1 MNPIL
6 SGNQA
11 FEAMAAGKKIEC
23 RHAESNLD
31 FDDIRDF
38 PATVFIDTAYEF
50 RIAVIY
56 MTIEKMSLP
65 EAIKEAPAKG
75 TQCFVPSVLTEKL
88 SKSFKWKNSDADLA
102 FMQRGLV
109 HLYEQNAVRHA
120 AALIAVGG
128 GAVPAG
134 NDTEAAG
141 LAKADDSLP
150 WEDPAEAEK
159 PRAVPA
165 GQDNAATSNHA
176 AKKTFENSEA
186 DDAAEIETDPVK
198 LIEKFTAQINAC
210 TQVESVLALRY
221 TFSANSHLEREHVQH
236 LCRLTELKLEELDP
250 EAYKPAV
257 PSPTPE
263 PADLSAK
270 ELQRLQAEAE
280 QQIEDIK
287 QKAVLDDLLERAAAA
302 KTPAEATALT
312 GYTKSWTEEQ
322 RKPLVEAIHKRLNE
336 LNPPEAAEIKQPPSL
351 LVQIQNAADLTELDC
366 LEIETAGR
374 HPDIQPK
381 LMAAVKRRRAEL
393 ENQAGEEVS

>member
-1 MNPIL
+1 MNSII
-6 SGNQA
+6 SSSEA
-11 FEAMAAGKKIEC
+11 FNALMAGKQILC
-23 RHAESNLD
+23 RPAGDTLD
-31 FDDIRDF
+31 FDDLDRF
-38 PATVFIDTAYEF
+38 PATIFARPGYEF
-50 RIAVIY
+50 CIKREMIELAGIQFTRPLERADAENGQDIFIVQPACIVQAKFDEADPEHTQSLLNGFVQADAENAKLQLRAIADLFGRAAADPLIRV
-56 MTIEKMSLP
+56 MDKPKKQRGRKARED
-65 EAIKEAPAKG
+65 APA
-75 TQCFVPSVLTEKL
+75 
-88 SKSFKWKNSDADLA
+88 
-102 FMQRGLV
+102 
-109 HLYEQNAVRHA
+109 
-120 AALIAVGG
+120 
-128 GAVPAG
+128 PAG
-134 NDTEAAG
+134 AA
-141 LAKADDSLP
+141 
-150 WEDPAEAEK
+150 
-159 PRAVPA
+159 
-165 GQDNAATSNHA
+165 SNHA

-186 DDAAEIETDPVK
+186 HGAAEIETDPVK

-221 TFSANSHLEREHVQH
+221 TFSANGHLEREHVQH

-257 PSPTPE
+257 PSPAPE
-263 PADLSAK
+263 PANLNVK

-280 QQIEDIK
+280 QQIEDVK
-287 QKAVLDDLLERAAAA
+287 QKAVLDDLLGRAASA

-336 LNPPEAAEIKQPPSL
+336 LNPPEAAEMKQPPSL

-393 ENQAGEEVS
+393 ENQAGKEAS

>member
-1 MNPIL
+1 MKIL
-6 SGNQA
+6 TGNEA
-11 FEAMAAGKKIEC
+11 FAAMAAGQKIEC

-31 FDDIRDF
+31 FDDIRNF

-56 MTIEKMSLP
+56 MTIGKMSLP

-75 TQCFVPSVLTEKL
+75 TQCFVPSILTEKL

-120 AALIAVGG
+120 AALIAVSG

-159 PRAVPA
+159 PQAVPA
-165 GQDNAATSNHA
+165 GQ
-176 AKKTFENSEA
+176 ENTAPAEA
-186 DDAAEIETDPVK
+186 EPV
-198 LIEKFTAQINAC
+198 
-210 TQVESVLALRY
+210 
-221 TFSANSHLEREHVQH
+221 SA
-236 LCRLTELKLEELDP
+236 
-250 EAYKPAV
+250 PA
-257 PSPTPE
+257 
-263 PADLSAK
+263 PADLNVK

-280 QQIEDIK
+280 QQVEDVK

-336 LNPPEAAEIKQPPSL
+336 LNPSEAVETKKPPML
-351 LVQIQNAADLTELDC
+351 LNQIENAADLTELDC

>member
-1 MNPIL
+1 MKIL
-6 SGNQA
+6 TGNEA
-11 FEAMAAGKKIEC
+11 FAAMAAGQKIEC

-56 MTIEKMSLP
+56 MTIGKMSLP

-159 PRAVPA
+159 PQAVPA
-165 GQDNAATSNHA
+165 GQ
-176 AKKTFENSEA
+176 EN
-186 DDAAEIETDPVK
+186 
-198 LIEKFTAQINAC
+198 TA
-210 TQVESVLALRY
+210 
-221 TFSANSHLEREHVQH
+221 
-236 LCRLTELKLEELDP
+236 P
-250 EAYKPAV
+250 
-257 PSPTPE
+257 
-263 PADLSAK
+263 
-270 ELQRLQAEAE
+270 AEAE

-287 QKAVLDDLLERAAAA
+287 QKAVLDDLLERAATA

-393 ENQAGEEVS
+393 ESQAGEEAS

>member
-1 MNPIL
+1 MKIL
-6 SGNQA
+6 TGNDA
-11 FEAMAAGKKIEC
+11 FAAMAAGQKIEC

-31 FDDIRDF
+31 FDDICDF

-50 RIAVIY
+50 RIAVVYRAIG
-56 MTIEKMSLP
+56 KMNVP
-65 EAIKEAPAKG
+65 EAIKEVPAKG
-75 TQCFVPSVLTEKL
+75 TQCFIPSILTDKL
-88 SKSFKWKNSDADLA
+88 SKAFKWRNSDADLA

-109 HLYEQNAVRHA
+109 HLYEQNAVMHA
-120 AALIAVGG
+120 AALIAVSG

-134 NDTEAAG
+134 NGSAEAEP
-141 LAKADDSLP
+141 AKADDSLP
-150 WEDPAEAEK
+150 WEDPVDAEVPQAVAASQDKAAAEA
-159 PRAVPA
+159 
-165 GQDNAATSNHA
+165 SNHVVKKAFKDSA
-176 AKKTFENSEA
+176 AHE
-186 DDAAEIETDPVK
+186 AAEIETDPVK
-198 LIEKFTAQINAC
+198 LVEKFTDQINAC
-210 TQVESVLALRY
+210 TQAESALALRY
-221 TFSANSHLEREHVQH
+221 TFSANGHLGREHVQH
-236 LCRLTELKLEELDP
+236 LFQLVEEKCAELDP
-250 EAYKPAV
+250 EAYKPAA

-263 PADLSAK
+263 PADLSVK

-280 QQIEDIK
+280 QQVEDVK
-287 QKAVLDDLLERAAAA
+287 QKAVLDDLLGRAASA

-336 LNPPEAAEIKQPPSL
+336 LNPPEAAEMKQPPSL

-393 ENQAGEEVS
+393 ENQAS

>member
-1 MNPIL
+1 MKIL
-6 SGNQA
+6 TGNEA
-11 FEAMAAGKKIEC
+11 FAAMAAGQKIEC

-56 MTIEKMSLP
+56 MTIGKMSLP

-159 PRAVPA
+159 PQAVPA
-165 GQDNAATSNHA
+165 DQDNATPSNHA

-186 DDAAEIETDPVK
+186 HGAAEIETDPVK
-198 LIEKFTAQINAC
+198 LVEKFTAQINAC
-210 TQVESVLALRY
+210 TQAEPVLTLRY

-236 LCRLTELKLEELDP
+236 LHRLTELKLEELDP
-250 EAYKPAV
+250 EAYKPAA
-257 PSPTPE
+257 PSPAPA
-263 PADLSAK
+263 PADLNVK
-270 ELQRLQAEAE
+270 ELQRLQAKAE
-280 QQIEDIK
+280 QQVEDVK

-336 LNPPEAAEIKQPPSL
+336 LNPSEAAEAEKPPML
-351 LVQIQNAADLTELDC
+351 LNQIENATDLTELNR
-366 LEIETAGR
+366 LEIEVAGR
-374 HPDIQPK
+374 HVGVQP
-381 LMAAVKRRRAEL
+381 MFMRAVNKRRAEL
-393 ENQAGEEVS
+393 ENQAGEEAS